1 MAIKN
6 RVLHSWIHSK
16 FTSETECARFLAE
29 NFPEHKWSKAKLNK
43 YTNGKIPGVF
53 EVNDLS
59 IALDK
64 SVADVIHIFLS
75 TASPNGDKTCADN
88 NCIEQ

>member
-29 NFPEHKWSKAKLNK
+29 KFPEHKWSKSKLNK
-43 YTNGKIPGVF
+43 YTNGKTPGVF
-53 EVNDLS
+53 ELNDLS
-59 IALDK
+59 IVLDK
-64 SVADVIHIFLS
+64 SVAEMVHVFLPNE
-75 TASPNGDKTCADN
+75 SPNGDKN
-88 NCIEQ
+88 NIFIEQ